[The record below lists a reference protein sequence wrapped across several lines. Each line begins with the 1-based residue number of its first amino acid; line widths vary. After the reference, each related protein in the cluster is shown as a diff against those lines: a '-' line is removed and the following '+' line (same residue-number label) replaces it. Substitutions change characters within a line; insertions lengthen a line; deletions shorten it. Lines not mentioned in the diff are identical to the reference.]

1 MKCSNFVAV
10 TLSCVFVWLAV
21 PQAKADFAIT
31 DFGRVQVNNFSGTN
45 RTLAWI
51 FTANTPM
58 EVTHLGVWDND
69 TDGLLAS
76 HRVGIWDA
84 GGTLLG
90 DTTILSGTG
99 SPTAGGVIGGGTWR
113 YEPINISLAAGRYTI
128 GALYNSDDDFES
140 DASFVTASPF
150 IAFDEERFSNIGSG
164 FVFPTN
170 TAGRNGLFG
179 PNFQFNIPEPDCSG
193 FPCGNNDNKVQ
204 LCHVPP
210 GNPANEQT
218 LCISPNAVPAHL
230 ENHEGDHCG
239 PCDGVPGDLDGD
251 GAVGIADLVMLLGEW
266 GSCPAQP
273 DACPGDVDL
282 DDIVGIT
289 DLLILLGNWG

>member
-31 DFGRVQVNNFSGTN
+31 DFGRVQVNNLAKN
-45 RTLAWI
+45 HTLAWI

-99 SPTAGGVIGGGTWR
+99 SPTAGGVIGAGTWR
-113 YEPINISLAAGRYTI
+113 YEPINISLAAGTYTI
-128 GALYNSDDDFES
+128 GALYNADDDF
-140 DASFVTASPF
+140 
-150 IAFDEERFSNIGSG
+150 
-164 FVFPTN
+164 
-170 TAGRNGLFG
+170 
-179 PNFQFNIPEPDCSG
+179 
-193 FPCGNNDNKVQ
+193 
-204 LCHVPP
+204 
-210 GNPANEQT
+210 
-218 LCISPNAVPAHL
+218 
-230 ENHEGDHCG
+230 
-239 PCDGVPGDLDGD
+239 
-251 GAVGIADLVMLLGEW
+251 
-266 GSCPAQP
+266 
-273 DACPGDVDL
+273 
-282 DDIVGIT
+282 
-289 DLLILLGNWG
+289 